1 MNEEERLELVR
12 GNKAIDALLRRIDL
26 LNQVIE
32 QVESLPM
39 EQEDVQL
46 KEHGSS
52 KGTGKKQNDGWNQI
66 QEQYQNVQKQLK
78 VQQMQIEKL
87 QNELTEYKEQYQA
100 INQARKQYEGLS
112 ESIKDRIRNIF
123 QNGSV
128 YGITAACADWRNIE
142 GLWEFTRRR
151 IVEGEGEDVD
161 QLVGLFYFLLDG
173 YNARETT
180 PKYERI
186 QPQPGEKFDSDR
198 HTILGIQTDGYVS
211 GLKLPGIRE
220 VESKNILYK
229 ALITVG
235 EENS

>member
-1 MNEEERLELVR
+1 MSEKERLELVR
-12 GNKAIDALLRRIDL
+12 GNKAIAALLERIDL

-32 QVESLPM
+32 QMESLPM
-39 EQEDVQL
+39 AQEGVKL

-52 KGTGKKQNDGWNQI
+52 KGTGKKENDGWNQI
-66 QEQYQNVQKQLK
+66 QEQYQDAQK
-78 VQQMQIEKL
+78 QIEKL

-112 ESIKDRIRNIF
+112 ESIKDRIRKIF

-161 QLVGLFYFLLDG
+161 QLVGLFHFLLDG

-198 HTILGIQTDGYVS
+198 HAILGTQTDGYVS
-211 GLKLPGIRE
+211 DLKLPGIRE
-220 VESKNILYK
+220 VESKNILCK